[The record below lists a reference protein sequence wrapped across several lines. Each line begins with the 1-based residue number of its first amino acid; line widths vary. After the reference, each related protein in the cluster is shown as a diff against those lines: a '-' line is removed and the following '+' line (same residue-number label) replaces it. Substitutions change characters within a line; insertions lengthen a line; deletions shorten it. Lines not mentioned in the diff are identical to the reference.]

1 MATIQTADNTRY
13 YAIRQFLG
21 LNESLDGD
29 TQLKLGEASHM
40 ENWRITPQYHLRIRP
55 GLKNLWQ
62 FQGTVGGLWCG
73 DLGGSHHLVAAADG
87 AVWRLLPEG
96 EKEAIAAVT
105 DNAVTFFPFGG
116 KLYFLNGQEYLVWD
130 GEGQAKEVEGYIPLV
145 VTAATPGG
153 GGTKLENVNRL
164 TAKRRV
170 RFSADGSALDFHLP
184 EQNLRS
190 IDKVEQDLEEVAADQ
205 YTVDAAKGIVTFWK
219 APAKGVN
226 NVEIWYTAS
235 ADYRDQVTAMRF
247 AETYNGSTDTRVFL
261 YGDGTN
267 RTIYSGI
274 TEDGQPSAEYFP
286 DLFEIGVDSEN
297 TPITGMMKQFSYL
310 MIFKPDGAFSTQYS
324 ATTLT
329 DGTVTAGFYVSPINR
344 EIGNDAP
351 GQVRSVYNEPR
362 TMYAG
367 NLYDWQLTSTGRD
380 ERRAKIVSDRV
391 AQTMHSADPEKVF
404 TFDNER
410 EQEYYVF
417 LNDASGT
424 ALVHR
429 YQYDTGDVWYRYT
442 GLPVRCAVR
451 DDADVYLG
459 LGDGRVCIFTYDAR
473 SDDGRTIP
481 CRWESGN
488 MDFDADNRRK
498 YSTMLW
504 VSIKPDSNARL
515 NITAR
520 TDKRSTYTVKYT
532 PMLLATFSSV
542 DFRHFSFITNR
553 NPQMER
559 VKLKVKKFAFYKLV
573 LDIDDTAA
581 TTTVLGVDIR
591 VRYTGFVK

>member
-1 MATIQTADNTRY
+1 MATIQTVDNTRF

-29 TQLKLGEASHM
+29 TQLKLGEASYM

-55 GLKNLWQ
+55 GLKTLWQ

-87 AVWRLLPEG
+87 GVWRLLPEG
-96 EKEAIAAVT
+96 EKEQIATVT
-105 DNAVTFFPFGG
+105 DSAVTFFPFGG
-116 KLYFLNGQEYLVWD
+116 KLYVLNGHEYLVWD
-130 GEGQAKEVEGYIPLV
+130 GAGQAKAVEGYIPLV
-145 VTAATPGG
+145 VTAATPTG

-170 RFSADGSALDFHLP
+170 RFSADGEALDFHLP
-184 EQNLRS
+184 EQNLAS
-190 IDKVEQDLEEVAADQ
+190 IDRVEQDMEAVAADQ
-205 YTVDAAKGIVTFWK
+205 YTTDAAKGTVTFLK

-235 ADYRDQVTAMRF
+235 ADYRSQVTAMRF

-267 RTIYSGI
+267 KTIYSGI

-324 ATTLT
+324 STTLV

-391 AQTMHSADPEKVF
+391 AQTMHSADSKQVF

-410 EQEYYVF
+410 EQEYHVF
-417 LNDASGT
+417 LNDEAGT

-451 DDADVYLG
+451 DDADVYFG
-459 LGDGRVCIFTYDAR
+459 LSDGRVCIFTYDAR
-473 SDDGRTIP
+473 SDDGQTIP

-520 TDKRSTYTVKYT
+520 TDKRSTYTVKYV
-532 PMLLATFSSV
+532 PMILATFSSV